1 MGGAGASLD
10 ELIAGQLE
18 ESGPPGLAA
27 DLVLAAMLGDD
38 ELAATLSDTDG
49 TGPATA
55 AAEPGPTAAE
65 PAHLYVQSIIVEG
78 FRGIGPQAALRL
90 QPGPGLTVVAGRN
103 GSGKSSFAEA
113 AELALT
119 GDNKRWSDRSAVWR
133 EGWRNLHTPGDSK
146 ITIEVAADG
155 QQGTIKVTRD
165 WPPGVALDG
174 VTSYVQVPGA
184 PRKPLDTMGWS
195 TPLELFRPFL
205 SYSELGAL
213 VSGKP
218 TEMYDALQAIL
229 GLDQLVSA
237 ERRLTDARKR
247 LEDPSKQATKAL
259 PALRAL
265 VADNSDERARQA
277 ETALARK
284 PWDIEAIGTLAIDAD
299 TSSDPRTGRLAQVAA
314 ITLPAPETA
323 TLAIDELLAARQ
335 RVAALTGTRSSE
347 ARQLAGLL
355 STALAHQASHPGEP
369 CPVCGG
375 AALDEAWAGQARA
388 EIKRLTELAQDAD
401 DAQQQLDIA
410 ARAVRNLIGAEPAAL
425 SADLGA
431 AVDVSA
437 AREAWRGWADF
448 TSAGP
453 GDPLF
458 DAASTQFAAVTAAVT
473 QLQKQAAAVLDQ
485 RRQAWRPVAAALAGW
500 AEMARSSLRADANLT
515 EVKKAITWLRAAG
528 QDIRDARMA
537 PFAAKSAEI
546 WSLLR
551 QESNVDLGP
560 VRIVGSGPQR
570 HVTLDVTVDDV
581 AGAALGVMSQGEL
594 HALGLALFLPRAT
607 TPESPF
613 RFVVVDDPVQSM
625 DPAKVEGLA
634 RLLARVGQDRQV
646 IVFTHDD
653 RLPEAIRRLQLPAT
667 IWEVVRREGSIVEL
681 TKNEDPVQ
689 RYLDDARAMALT
701 DQLPRDAKALAAAGF
716 CRSALEAA
724 CHEAIRARRIQAG
737 VRHADVARELAAAG
751 TTHEMLTLALL
762 KDASRG
768 GELVSHIRSRHG
780 QAAVDAFHAVKSG
793 THAVYRGDLKHLVK
807 ETERLANAVR
817 A

>member
-1 MGGAGASLD
+1 MDRIGADLD
-10 ELIAGQLE
+10 ELIADRLE
-18 ESGPPGLAA
+18 QSGPPGLAA
-27 DLVLAAMLGDD
+27 DLVLAALLGDD
-38 ELAATLSDTDG
+38 ELAATISDTEG
-49 TGPATA
+49 TGPATTARQPA
-55 AAEPGPTAAE
+55 ATAAE
-65 PAHLYVQSIIVEG
+65 TAHLYLQSVIVEG

-90 QPGPGLTVVAGRN
+90 QPGPGLTIVAGRN

-133 EGWRNLHTPGDSK
+133 DGWRNLHTAGDSR
-146 ITIEVAADG
+146 ITVELTADG
-155 QQGTIKVTRD
+155 QQGAIKVTRD
-165 WPPGVALDG
+165 WPPGAGLD
-174 VTSYVQVPGA
+174 SAASCVQVPGSA
-184 PRKPLDTMGWS
+184 RKPLDTMSWS
-195 TPLELFRPFL
+195 APLDLFRPFL

-218 TEMYDALQAIL
+218 TEMYDAIQAIL

-247 LEDPSKQATKAL
+247 LEDPSKQATRAL
-259 PALRAL
+259 PALRAQL
-265 VADNSDERARQA
+265 AGHPDERARQTEA
-277 ETALARK
+277 ALARK
-284 PWDIEAIGTLAIDAD
+284 PWDIETIEALAIDAD
-299 TSSDPRTGRLAQVAA
+299 TGGDPVGGRLAQVIA
-314 ITLPAPETA
+314 ITLPAPESA
-323 TLAIDELLAARQ
+323 TLAIDDLVAARH
-335 RVAALTGTRSSE
+335 RVTALTGTRSSD

-375 AALDEAWAGQARA
+375 LVLDDAWAEQAKA
-388 EIKRLTELAQDAD
+388 EITRLTELAQDAD
-401 DAQQQLDIA
+401 DAQQQLDAA
-410 ARAVRNLIGAEPAAL
+410 ARAVRSLIGSEPAVL

-431 AVDVSA
+431 AVDASA
-437 AREAWRGWADF
+437 AMEAWRGWADL
-448 TSAGP
+448 TSAGS

-458 DAASTQFAAVTAAVT
+458 DAAGAQFAAVTAAVA

-500 AEMARSSLRADANLT
+500 AELARSSLRADEKLA

-528 QDIRDARMA
+528 QDVRDARVA
-537 PFAAKSAEI
+537 PFGAKSAEI
-546 WSLLR
+546 WGLLR

-607 TPESPF
+607 TPDSPF
-613 RFVVVDDPVQSM
+613 RFVVIDDPVQSM

-634 RLLARVGQDRQV
+634 RLLARVGEDRQV

-667 IWEVVRREGSIVEL
+667 IWEVSRREHSVVEL
-681 TKNEDPVQ
+681 IKNDDPVG
-689 RYLDDARAMALT
+689 RYLDDAW
-701 DQLPRDAKALAAAGF
+701 ALAKTDELSEGIRSVVVAGY
-716 CRSALEAA
+716 CRNALEAA
-724 CHEAIRARRIQAG
+724 CHEAIRARRMRAG
-737 VRHADVARELAAAG
+737 RRLADVERELTQAQKLRQAVGLVLFDDMQHGGQVADRLRDRYGRSAVNAFMAA
-751 TTHEMLTLALL
+751 
-762 KDASRG
+762 KD
-768 GELVSHIRSRHG
+768 
-780 QAAVDAFHAVKSG
+780 G
-793 THAVYRGDLKHLVK
+793 THGAFQGQLPRLVE
-807 ETERLANAVR
+807 ETARLAEALR
-817 A
+817 S